1 MVAYGSKEH
10 PVNLGPFSR
19 IVAVHWGGTP
29 RYISFP
35 LLIQRRSVVKNYPF
49 PAQAVGES
57 GQTQQPVDWTVD
69 AEGGP
74 TPGVGPSGPSTYV
87 TGFQYE
93 WTSAET
99 TPAPGYGGFGKKDS
113 GAAWGPLKIDTLA
126 GLPSLPDVRSIVPWS
141 VLFFVGGFTN
151 TVLSWWP
158 RGEYQALAGA
168 ALPDQGIPHHESIGF
183 QGATSA
189 TLQMRGS
196 QFLTGPNTGGEFDLQ
211 RSPYTDTPFNV
222 KTGTTGPIDVG
233 TEAGIDFIFGTLSID
248 VSDISIT
255 HKGKTY
261 RGIGAAVQPD
271 GDPTA
276 PTTPG
281 VLWILCE
288 KETTTS

>member
-1 MVAYGSKEH
+1 MAQAYGSAAH

-19 IVAVHWGGTP
+19 IVEVHWASP
-29 RYISFP
+29 VQYIAFP
-35 LLIQRRSVVKNYPF
+35 LLIMRRSVVKDYPF
-49 PAQAVGES
+49 PAQAIGET

-69 AEGGP
+69 AEPSP
-74 TPGVGPSGPSTYV
+74 TPGTGPNGQKTYV

-93 WTSAET
+93 WTSSET
-99 TPAPGYGGFGKKDS
+99 MPSPGYGGWGKGNS
-113 GAAWGPLKIDTLA
+113 GEWGSLKIDGFE
-126 GLPSLPDVRSIVPWS
+126 GLPSLPDARSLAPWA

-158 RGEYQALAGA
+158 RAEYQPLVGA
-168 ALPDQGIPHHESIGF
+168 ALPDQGIPNHESIGF
-183 QGATSA
+183 QAASNA
-189 TLQMRGS
+189 ILQMRGT

-222 KTGTTGPIDVG
+222 KTGTTGPINPS
-233 TEAGIDFIFGTLSID
+233 TEEGIDFVFETLSID
-248 VSDISIT
+248 VSAISIT

-271 GDPTA
+271 GDTVA

-288 KETTTS
+288 KESVTS